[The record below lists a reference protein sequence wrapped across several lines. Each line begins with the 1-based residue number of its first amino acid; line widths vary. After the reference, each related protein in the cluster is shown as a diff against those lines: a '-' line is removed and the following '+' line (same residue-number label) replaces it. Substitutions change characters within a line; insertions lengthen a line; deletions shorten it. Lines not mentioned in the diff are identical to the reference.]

1 MIALHVCNMLRCGL
15 SSSRLTIHIPLVKCG
30 SRFPMRMIS
39 LFLSRMTRR
48 RHENFAVHPW
58 SHSSPMER
66 RPVVRISGKT
76 CWVHA
81 AGGNEGIS
89 RSLVWVDVIVPPL
102 GNNTLIPFT
111 VDDKLILLLLPV

>member
-15 SSSRLTIHIPLVKCG
+15 LSSRLTIHIPLVKCG
-30 SRFPMRMIS
+30 SRFPMRMMS

-58 SHSSPMER
+58 SHNKPIER
-66 RPVVRISGKT
+66 RPVVRISGKM

-81 AGGNEGIS
+81 AGGSEGIW

-102 GNNTLIPFT
+102 GNNTLMPFT
-111 VDDKLILLLLPV
+111 VVNKLILLLVPA